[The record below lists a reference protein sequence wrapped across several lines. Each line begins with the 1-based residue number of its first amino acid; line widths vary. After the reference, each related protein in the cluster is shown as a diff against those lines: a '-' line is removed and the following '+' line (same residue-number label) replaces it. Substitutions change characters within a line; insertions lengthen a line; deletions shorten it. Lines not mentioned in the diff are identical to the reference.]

1 MSDIKDFV
9 IKKGVLHNYTGEE
22 ENVVVPDGVTNISKF
37 AFYYRKSL
45 ITSIAI
51 PDSVTTICED
61 AFYDCK
67 RLKTVVLPK
76 NVTSF
81 EGSALELIWNYFN
94 KPEYKNFM
102 VIWFVKQL
110 PELIRSDAN
119 LGKKVKANKK
129 IILNYAIEN
138 DDAEAMEVL
147 FSLYSKIKLD
157 DINAYIEVANS
168 AINVKTFLLN
178 YKDKLY
184 TVENQE
190 KHVNDK
196 LDKALGI
203 KERTIT
209 EWKKIY
215 NFDVNGKNATI
226 TGYKGTDTNVVI
238 PKLMGNY
245 KVVAI
250 GDEAFSIWASGI
262 RKEIKESRE
271 KIETIVIPDSITS
284 IGDAAFYNCKN
295 LTSITIPDSV
305 MNIGEKAFNE
315 CEKLESINLPVKLKG
330 ISGFM
335 FSGCTSLTSVTIP
348 EGVTRIEKNAFAF
361 CKKLKNLEIDFSR
374 VIVENDAFGWCD
386 SLTDKNGFFIKGNRL
401 YSVRSDIKEYSV
413 PEGIKILDDNAL
425 SWKRV
430 NNLNPEYH
438 ELSERALRNY
448 FETERIIKIPS
459 YITSIPDGQS
469 KSGFSGNS
477 YYSGCF
483 SVNENLQEVYF
494 TSTMKRIGSYAFA
507 RCKNLKEVSLNEGLT
522 EISQGAFMKTGLRII
537 NIPSTVSQIDTETFV
552 GCSELAVVY
561 INEGVKKICERAFAD
576 CSALREIYIP
586 SSVTEISDSAFS
598 SFKNKTIYTPAGSYA
613 EQYANKNKI
622 KVANEKTTV
631 GDNEISF
638 EYKVSKNK
646 TVKLTAYVSDSADV
660 VIPSVVENC
669 PVTDFSK
676 DIFKNNK
683 MIISVEWPGEISTLP
698 KEIFFGCTALEK
710 VVFADGVAA
719 ISEKAFRNCVA
730 LKSIYIPSSV
740 TDIHEKAFECAQNTM
755 YGWKYWTC
763 VEIIHAPTGSYAEK
777 YAKENNIKFV
787 AE

>member
-9 IKKGVLHNYTGEE
+9 IKKGVLQNYTGEE
-22 ENVVVPDGVTNISKF
+22 ENVVVPDGVTNIGKF

-67 RLKTVVLPK
+67 RLKTIVLPK

-94 KPEYKNFM
+94 KPEYKNSM
-102 VIWFVKQL
+102 VVWFVKQL
-110 PELIRSDAN
+110 PELIRDDAN

-157 DINAYIEVANS
+157 DLNAYIEVANS

-238 PKLMGNY
+238 PEFMSNY

-284 IGDAAFYNCKN
+284 IGDAAFCNCIN

-361 CKKLKNLEIDFSR
+361 CKKLKNLEIDFSK
-374 VIVENDAFGWCD
+374 VIIENDAFGWCD

-438 ELSERALRNY
+438 EVSERALRNY

-469 KSGFSGNS
+469 KSSFSGNS
-477 YYSGCF
+477 YYSGYF

-507 RCKNLKEVSLNEGLT
+507 SCKNLKKVSLNEGLT

-537 NIPSTVSQIDTETFV
+537 NIPSTVSQIDAETFV

-598 SFKNKTIYTPAGSYA
+598 SFKNKIIYTPAGSYA
-613 EQYANKNKI
+613 EQYSNKNKI
-622 KVANEKTTV
+622 KVANEKTIV
-631 GDNEISF
+631 GDNDISF

-646 TVKLTAYVSDSADV
+646 TVKLTAYVSDSVDV
-660 VIPSVVENC
+660 VIPAMVDNC

-698 KEIFFGCTALEK
+698 KEMFFGCTALEK
-710 VVFADGVAA
+710 VVLADGVAA

-730 LKSIYIPSSV
+730 LKSIYIPSTV

-763 VEIIHAPTGSYAEK
+763 VETIHASTGSYAEK